1 MVIDSP
7 LDPSVVVVRDSDQDD
22 FLGKILRLA
31 VVRDSDQGEIAL
43 NSAISP

>member
-7 LDPSVVVVRDSDQDD
+7 LDSSAAVVRGSDQDD

-31 VVRDSDQGEIAL
+31 VVRDSDRDEVAL